1 MYGTQKKLNPD
12 RESDIFFKKKC
23 KANLV
28 TQLKIN
34 QWKQFNCRYLPN
46 QVLNAGVHGQAKC

>member
-12 RESDIFFKKKC
+12 RESDIFFSKKKD

-34 QWKQFNCRYLPN
+34 Q
-46 QVLNAGVHGQAKC
+46 